1 MYYRHSM
8 QYDYPDRS
16 DAHMMEVVHQ
26 VDTHFDEHFPYLDES
41 FGYKLARAGLWLALN
56 TFVFPVCSMRYGLKI
71 SGREHLRANR
81 KLFRDGAIT
90 ICNHVFRWDYICVM
104 KGIRPHLQYHPGWA
118 GNYEGKDRTMVR
130 LVGGIPIPAGNL
142 PAMKAFSRAM
152 DRLFEKKS
160 WVHFFP
166 EGSLWFYYPDLRP
179 LKPAVF
185 KYAHKYGRPVIPM
198 ALSFRPRK
206 GFWRLFDKKD
216 VPCVELH
223 IGQPLLPD
231 PALPLMEDADRIRLE
246 ACRVMQAMLGV
257 SPGDP
262 TYNENQ
268 NIDEYVKT
276 M

>member
-130 LVGGIPIPAGNL
+130 LVGGGDPHPGGESAGDE
-142 PAMKAFSRAM
+142 S
-152 DRLFEKKS
+152 LFQGDGQVVREKELGA
-160 WVHFFP
+160 FFP
-166 EGSLWFYYPDLRP
+166 G
-179 LKPAVF
+179 
-185 KYAHKYGRPVIPM
+185 G
-198 ALSFRPRK
+198 
-206 GFWRLFDKKD
+206 
-216 VPCVELH
+216 
-223 IGQPLLPD
+223 
-231 PALPLMEDADRIRLE
+231 LPLVLLSRPSPAE
-246 ACRVMQAMLGV
+246 AGGV
-257 SPGDP
+257 QVCP
-262 TYNENQ
+262 
-268 NIDEYVKT
+268 
-276 M
+276 